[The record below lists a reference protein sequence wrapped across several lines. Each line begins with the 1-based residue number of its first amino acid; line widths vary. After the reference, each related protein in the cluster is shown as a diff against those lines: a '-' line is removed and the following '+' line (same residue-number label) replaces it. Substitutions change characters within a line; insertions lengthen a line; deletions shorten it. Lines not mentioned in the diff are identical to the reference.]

1 MPRCIYT
8 LREFKTANAEHILQN
23 FLGARWASREIVC
36 NEQQA
41 VFGTTIDCALEKAL
55 RPIRSLFGT
64 QGGRRDPGP
73 VLRNLQ
79 GSDGELYDIEPGFRA
94 RLKKPIVKILETPEG
109 RRRAQLLLGD
119 LKHLEWALSILRREV
134 PNLLVDVD
142 ALRGRSEAVPLPEST
157 VRLDLHLGGED
168 YFRGMLKS
176 CFNLLAVK
184 YLNIAYEPCF
194 DSVRNSILDGGESFQ
209 QFIRYISTSAPLAI
223 PRLGPIDHAV
233 LIVSRGTSVEGV
245 VQYFGDIVHAF
256 QLTNSYT
263 GIPIRC
269 GYIVD
274 PLRVVQPAETREPEF
289 NENSIP
295 VYDEQPTK
303 PDYAFLATL
312 RERSIRILR
321 VFQHEQ
327 MMKRMIEESYWE
339 VLAPYKG
346 QELPSD
352 VASQMARR
360 LVEKLA
366 SLMRPADL
374 VT

>member
-1 MPRCIYT
+1 MPCVVDR
-8 LREFKTANAEHILQN
+8 
-23 FLGARWASREIVC
+23 
-36 NEQQA
+36 
-41 VFGTTIDCALEKAL
+41 
-55 RPIRSLFGT
+55 RPC
-64 QGGRRDPGP
+64 
-73 VLRNLQ
+73 
-79 GSDGELYDIEPGFRA
+79 
-94 RLKKPIVKILETPEG
+94 
-109 RRRAQLLLGD
+109 
-119 LKHLEWALSILRREV
+119 
-134 PNLLVDVD
+134 
-142 ALRGRSEAVPLPEST
+142 LPEST

-184 YLNIAYEPCF
+184 SLDIAYEPCF
-194 DSVRNSILDGGESFQ
+194 DSVRTSILNGGESFQ
-209 QFIRYISTSAPLAI
+209 KFIRYISTSAPLDI

-233 LIVSRGTSVEGV
+233 LIVSKGKSVEGI

-256 QLTNSYT
+256 QLTDSHA

-274 PLRVVQPAETREPEF
+274 PLRVAQPAETREPEF
-289 NENSIP
+289 NEKLIP
-295 VYDEQPTK
+295 IYGEQPTK

-339 VLAPYKG
+339 VLALYKG

-352 VASQMARR
+352 IASQMARR

-366 SLMRPADL
+366 GLMRPADL